1 MRQVDRLSH
10 FCYKGVNK
18 NMAVNLYELGYMS
31 DSVITEAE
39 IAAQSYYSIYD
50 AKQSSVFSFGGDI
63 HKRIMESYAERR
75 EKDFALKF
83 GKTPQEYLEESMVQQ
98 DIFESQ
104 KDFLRNLENMD
115 VKFKKATSQARM
127 SLDDLKKIKADAD
140 ANSAQLETIIND
152 IKNWEKTTQ
161 EYLDLMATVGD
172 TFADTQQITTANIS
186 GQTPKGLAMSA
197 NALTSFEK
205 ASLLLEK
212 TRENIEKI
220 GMDVKKLKKAKLTTP
235 VIRGGNLVKNKKTN
249 RIRNDRKSL
258 NTVVQNSM
266 GGYISSIKDIIF
278 EITVANALNDTAN
291 DLIEEVFMLGQAD
304 GITVKDRQGRQIT
317 SMKTSK
323 TDVAYKD
330 KKGFQVNLSLKNQ
343 KHNSGKPIK
352 TSFLSTSLLQY
363 LRMVGTTEESQ
374 KLLVAGFNSN
384 SNFNA
389 KTSGINIFLASLVA
403 DMAIGSGGADKI
415 DFIVFNNGIMSLGDY
430 YRNLTGKVS
439 ISVKIK
445 NKDNINSIL
454 GAKGNIADV
463 SGSLDVSVRD

>member
-1 MRQVDRLSH
+1 
-10 FCYKGVNK
+10 
-18 NMAVNLYELGYMS
+18 MAANLYELGYMS
-31 DSVITEAE
+31 DSIITESE

-50 AKQSSVFSFGGDI
+50 AQQSSVFSFGGDI

-75 EKDFALKF
+75 EKDFISKF
-83 GKTPQEYLEESMVQQ
+83 GKTPQQYLEDSMIQQ

-104 KDFLRNLENMD
+104 KDFLRDLENMD
-115 VKFKKATSQARM
+115 VKFKKVSSQAKR

-140 ANSAQLETIIND
+140 VNSAQLKTIIND
-152 IKNWEKTTQ
+152 IKNWEKATQ

-172 TFADTQQITTANIS
+172 TFADTQRITTSNIS
-186 GQTPKGLAMSA
+186 GQTPKGLAMSG

-212 TRENIEKI
+212 TRENMEKI
-220 GMDVKKLKKAKLTTP
+220 GADVKKLKRASLTTP
-235 VIRGGNLVKNKKTN
+235 VIRGGNTVKNKKTN

-258 NTVVQNSM
+258 NSVIQNSM
-266 GGYISSIKDIIF
+266 GGYISSVKGIIF
-278 EITVANALNDTAN
+278 EIAVANALNDTAN

-304 GITVKDRQGRQIT
+304 GITVKDSQGKQIT

-343 KHNSGKPIK
+343 KHDSGEPVK
-352 TSFLSTSLLQY
+352 TSFLSTSLIQY
-363 LRMVGTTEESQ
+363 LRMVGTSEESQ

-389 KTSGINIFLASLVA
+389 KTSAINIFLASLVA
-403 DMAIGSGGADKI
+403 DMAIGSGGVDKI

-454 GAKGNIADV
+454 GANGSVSDV
-463 SGSLDVSVRD
+463 SGSLSVSVRN

>member
-1 MRQVDRLSH
+1 MT
-10 FCYKGVNK
+10 
-18 NMAVNLYELGYMS
+18 VNLYALGYMS
-31 DSVITEAE
+31 DSIITESE

-50 AKQSSVFSFGGDI
+50 AQQSSVFSFGGDI

-75 EKDFALKF
+75 EKDFISKF
-83 GKTPQEYLEESMVQQ
+83 GKTPQQYLEESMIQQ

-104 KDFLRNLENMD
+104 KDFLRDLENMD
-115 VKFKKATSQARM
+115 VKFKKVSSQAKR

-140 ANSAQLETIIND
+140 ANSAQLETIIKD

-172 TFADTQQITTANIS
+172 SFANTQQIKTANIS
-186 GQTPKGLAMSA
+186 GQTPKGLAMSG

-220 GMDVKKLKKAKLTTP
+220 GTDVKKLKRASLTTP
-235 VIRGGNLVKNKKTN
+235 IIRGGNTVKNKKTN

-258 NTVVQNSM
+258 NSVIQNSM
-266 GGYISSIKDIIF
+266 GGYISSVKGIIF

-291 DLIEEVFMLGQAD
+291 DLVKEVLMLGQAD
-304 GITVKDRQGRQIT
+304 GISVKDSQGKQIT
-317 SMKTSK
+317 SMRTSK

-343 KHNSGKPIK
+343 KHDSGEPVK

-363 LRMVGTTEESQ
+363 LRMVGTSEESQ
-374 KLLVAGFNSN
+374 KLLIAGFNSN
-384 SNFNA
+384 SNFNT
-389 KTSGINIFLASLVA
+389 KTSAINIFLATLVA
-403 DMAIGSGGADKI
+403 DMAIGSGGVDKI

-454 GAKGNIADV
+454 GANGSVSDV
-463 SGSLDVSVRD
+463 SGSLSVSVRN

>member
-1 MRQVDRLSH
+1 
-10 FCYKGVNK
+10 
-18 NMAVNLYELGYMS
+18 MAANLYELGYMS
-31 DSVITEAE
+31 DSIITESE

-50 AKQSSVFSFGGDI
+50 AQQSSVFSFGGDI

-75 EKDFALKF
+75 EKDFISKF
-83 GKTPQEYLEESMVQQ
+83 GKTPQQYLEDSMIQQ

-104 KDFLRNLENMD
+104 KDFLRDLENMD
-115 VKFKKATSQARM
+115 VKFKKVSSQAKR

-140 ANSAQLETIIND
+140 ANSAQLETIIKD

-172 TFADTQQITTANIS
+172 SFANTQQITTANIS
-186 GQTPKGLAMSA
+186 GQTPKGLAMSG

-220 GMDVKKLKKAKLTTP
+220 GTDVKKLKRASLTTP
-235 VIRGGNLVKNKKTN
+235 VIRGGNTVKNKKTN

-258 NTVVQNSM
+258 NSVIQNSM
-266 GGYISSIKDIIF
+266 GGYISSVKGIIF
-278 EITVANALNDTAN
+278 EIAVANALNDTAN
-291 DLIEEVFMLGQAD
+291 DLVEEVLMLGQAD
-304 GITVKDRQGRQIT
+304 GISVKDSQGKQIT

-343 KHNSGKPIK
+343 KHDSGEPVK
-352 TSFLSTSLLQY
+352 TSFLSTSFLQY
-363 LRMVGTTEESQ
+363 LRMVGTSEESQ
-374 KLLVAGFNSN
+374 KLLIAGFNSN
-384 SNFNA
+384 PNFNA
-389 KTSGINIFLASLVA
+389 KTSAINIFLASLVA
-403 DMAIGSGGADKI
+403 DMAIGSGGVDKI

-454 GAKGNIADV
+454 GANGSVSDV
-463 SGSLDVSVRD
+463 SGSLSVSVRN

>member
-1 MRQVDRLSH
+1 
-10 FCYKGVNK
+10 
-18 NMAVNLYELGYMS
+18 MAANLYELGYMS
-31 DSVITEAE
+31 DSIITESE

-50 AKQSSVFSFGGDI
+50 AQQSSVFSFGGDI

-75 EKDFALKF
+75 EKDFISKF
-83 GKTPQEYLEESMVQQ
+83 GKTPQQYLEESMIQQ

-104 KDFLRNLENMD
+104 KDFLRDLENMD
-115 VKFKKATSQARM
+115 VKFKKVSGQAKR

-140 ANSAQLETIIND
+140 ANSAQLETIIKD

-172 TFADTQQITTANIS
+172 SFANTQQIKTANIS

-220 GMDVKKLKKAKLTTP
+220 GTDVKKLKTAKLTTP
-235 VIRGGNLVKNKKTN
+235 VIRGGNIVKNKKTN

-258 NTVVQNSM
+258 NSVIQNSM
-266 GGYISSIKDIIF
+266 GGYISSIKGIIF

-304 GITVKDRQGRQIT
+304 GITVKDSKGKQIT

-343 KHNSGKPIK
+343 KHDSGEPVK

-363 LRMVGTTEESQ
+363 LRMVGTSEESQ
-374 KLLVAGFNSN
+374 KLLIAGFNSN
-384 SNFNA
+384 PNFNT
-389 KTSGINIFLASLVA
+389 KTSAINIFLASLVA
-403 DMAIGSGGADKI
+403 DMAIGSGGVDKI

-454 GAKGNIADV
+454 GANGSVSDV
-463 SGSLDVSVRD
+463 SGSLSVSVRN

>member
-1 MRQVDRLSH
+1 
-10 FCYKGVNK
+10 
-18 NMAVNLYELGYMS
+18 MAVNLYKLGYMS
-31 DSVITEAE
+31 DNIITESE

-50 AKQSSVFSFGGDI
+50 AQQSSIFSFGGDI
-63 HKRIMESYAERR
+63 HRRIMESYAERR
-75 EKDFALKF
+75 EKDFISKF
-83 GKTPQEYLEESMVQQ
+83 GKTPQQYLEDSMIQQ

-104 KDFLRNLENMD
+104 KDFLRDLENMD
-115 VKFKKATSQARM
+115 VKFKKVSSQAKR

-140 ANSAQLETIIND
+140 ANSAQLETIIKD

-172 TFADTQQITTANIS
+172 SFANTQQITTANIS
-186 GQTPKGLAMSA
+186 GQTPKGLAMSG

-220 GMDVKKLKKAKLTTP
+220 GADVKKLKRASLTTP
-235 VIRGGNLVKNKKTN
+235 VIRGGNIVKNKKTN

-258 NTVVQNSM
+258 NSVIQNSM
-266 GGYISSIKDIIF
+266 GGYISSVKGIIF
-278 EITVANALNDTAN
+278 EIAVANALNDTAN
-291 DLIEEVFMLGQAD
+291 DLVEEVLMLGQAD
-304 GITVKDRQGRQIT
+304 GISVKDSQGKQIT

-343 KHNSGKPIK
+343 KHDSGEPVK

-363 LRMVGTTEESQ
+363 LRMVGTSEESQ
-374 KLLVAGFNSN
+374 KLLIAGFNSN
-384 SNFNA
+384 PNFNA
-389 KTSGINIFLASLVA
+389 KTSAINIFLASLVA
-403 DMAIGSGGADKI
+403 DMAIGSGGVDKI

-454 GAKGNIADV
+454 GANGSVSDV
-463 SGSLDVSVRD
+463 SGSLSVSVRN